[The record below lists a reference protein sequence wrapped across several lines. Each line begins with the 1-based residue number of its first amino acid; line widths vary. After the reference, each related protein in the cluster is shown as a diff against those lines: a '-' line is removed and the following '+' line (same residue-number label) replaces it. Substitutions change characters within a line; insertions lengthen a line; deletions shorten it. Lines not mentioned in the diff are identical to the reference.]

1 MLSKSQARN
10 QIQKT
15 EETFQFTER

>member
-1 MLSKSQARN
+1 MFESQARN

-15 EETFQFTER
+15 EEAFQFTER